1 MTRFGGA
8 YRCLHLPVH
17 LLSCDSTGAVQLQI
31 MSIPDY
37 RRRLTQAAL
46 KNQYQ
51 PPPGDAPAWDA
62 LFQGMPFVMAAD
74 MDLRRIDAA
83 LQSAHERGVRRIAVA
98 ALRGQAEAAL
108 FSRYR
113 DTGLA
118 RVFVLTDDA
127 VSQVTA
133 RPPEPYIPPRT
144 QFLTPKGDVVDAP
157 SIQAAG
163 KTGGLR

>member
-1 MTRFGGA
+1 
-8 YRCLHLPVH
+8 
-17 LLSCDSTGAVQLQI
+17 
-31 MSIPDY
+31 
-37 RRRLTQAAL
+37 
-46 KNQYQ
+46 
-51 PPPGDAPAWDA
+51 
-62 LFQGMPFVMAAD
+62 MAAD